1 MLLKIKAFE
10 VHIKQLFLTLSC
22 YLYDVYIFIVS
33 TNLFF
38 RKKNQRN
45 VEANIRATIHSVER
59 AFSLSQT
66 RRPFGAKLLIG
77 LAYWKSKLTVNKG
90 SELHRKCNDGM
101 NELSSWNAGLGDK
114 PNSGDFGVV
123 PFNDGTIRNG
133 SRRRSVRHFSEE
145 PLTNEIILKLIEEAS
160 HNAPSVCNRQTCRV
174 YFVNENDK
182 RNDILRL
189 QNGNSG
195 ISGNFK
201 LLVLTSDLSLFIDSS
216 ERNQW
221 AIDGGIF
228 AQSILNEAHNLNLGA
243 CPLNCSMSPSREK
256 KVKKIISAKQS
267 ERLICMFSVGY
278 ISEDNC
284 SAFSSRRSLSKVVQT
299 L

>member
-1 MLLKIKAFE
+1 MLSKIKAFK
-10 VHIKQLFLTLSC
+10 VHAGQLSLTLSC
-22 YLYDVYIFIVS
+22 YFYDVYTFIVS
-33 TNLFF
+33 ANLFF

-45 VEANIRATIHSVER
+45 VEANIRATLHSVER

-66 RRPFGAKLLIG
+66 RRPFGAKLLAG
-77 LAYWKSKLTVNKG
+77 LAYWKSKLSVNTA
-90 SELHRKCNDGM
+90 SELHRKCDDGI
-101 NELSSWNAGLGDK
+101 NELRSWNAGLGDK
-114 PNSGDFGVV
+114 PSSGDFGIV
-123 PFNDGTIRNG
+123 PFNEDAIRGG

-145 PLTNEIILKLIEEAS
+145 LLTNQILLEVIKEAS
-160 HNAPSVCNRQTCRV
+160 NNAPSVCNRQTCKV
-174 YFVNENDK
+174 YLVSDNGK
-182 RNDILRL
+182 RDNILGL

-228 AQSILNEAHNLNLGA
+228 AQSLLNEVHNFNLGA

-256 KVKKIISAKQS
+256 KVKKMISAEQS

-278 ISEDNC
+278 ISGDNR
-284 SAFSSRRSLSKVVQT
+284 SAFSSRKSLSEVVQIV
-299 L
+299 